1 MVSILVEIGSIT
13 ATDTLVAAMLLDTV
27 EDTDTTAAE
36 IESSFGPA
44 VSELVMEVTDD
55 KSLQKPVGKRLQI
68 EHAPGL
74 SPQAKLIKL
83 ADKIANVADMRK
95 SPPAGWNLRR
105 RSEYLDWSTV
115 IVAGC
120 RGQNSS
126 LDLDFNS
133 RLLDT
138 RDALTMS

>member
-1 MVSILVEIGSIT
+1 MQ
-13 ATDTLVAAMLLDTV
+13 
-27 EDTDTTAAE
+27 
-36 IESSFGPA
+36 
-44 VSELVMEVTDD
+44 VTDD

-74 SPQAKLIKL
+74 SPPAKLIKL

-126 LDLDFNS
+126 LDLEFDS